1 MKKHASNDTSLSDD
15 EFYGDDRPSRSA
27 QKREAKAQTDLVPE
41 LLELSKDQLKK
52 FIFFDEDFLAGLAM
66 MKKMSFG
73 PGYRRQR
80 NYLGKRIRQEDWAE
94 QIEVTLGLVHG
105 DSKQAVA
112 MHHRCEQWRDRLIAE
127 GDAVLG
133 DLLEVFPHADR
144 QEFRQ
149 TIRLARLEKEQSK
162 APKHARLLFKMLK
175 ALHDPTQSS
184 TPIASDDYE
193 ENSDESLD

>member
-15 EFYGDDRPSRSA
+15 EFYADDSPSRSA
-27 QKREAKAQTDLVPE
+27 QKRDAKAQTDLVPE
-41 LLELSKDQLKK
+41 LLELSKVQLKK
-52 FIFFDEDFLAGLAM
+52 FTFFDEDFLAGLAM
-66 MKKMSFG
+66 MKKMSYG
-73 PGYRRQR
+73 PAYRRQR
-80 NYLGKRIRQEDWAE
+80 NYLGKCIRQAGWAE

-112 MHHRCEQWRDRLIAE
+112 IHHRCEQWRDRLLVE

-149 TIRLARLEKEQSK
+149 TIRLARIEKEQGK
-162 APKHARLLFKMLK
+162 IPKQTRILFSGGRNCRKHRLRLRQPL
-175 ALHDPTQSS
+175 
-184 TPIASDDYE
+184 E
-193 ENSDESLD
+193 ESC

>member
-1 MKKHASNDTSLSDD
+1 MKKNSSNDTSLSDD
-15 EFYGDDRPSRSA
+15 EFYFDDSPSRSSK
-27 QKREAKAQTDLVPE
+27 KREVKAQTDLVPE
-41 LLELSKDQLKK
+41 LLDLSKEQLKK
-52 FIFFDEDFLAGLAM
+52 FTFFDEDFMAGLLM
-66 MKKMSFG
+66 MKKMSYG
-73 PGYRRQR
+73 PAYRRQR
-80 NYLGKRIRQEDWAE
+80 NYLGKCIRQAGWAE

-112 MHHRCEQWRDRLIAE
+112 MHHRCEQWRDRLLLE

-133 DLLEVFPHADR
+133 DLLEVFPYADR

-149 TIRLARLEKEQSK
+149 TIRLARLEKEQEK

-184 TPIASDDYE
+184 TPSDTEDFE
-193 ENSDESLD
+193 ENDESVLD